1 MFTLSFISIALAQI
15 LTSQKG
21 TTTNPDSMN
30 VTVLF
35 EYSPVQC
42 SGVLLGERDIV
53 ITAGH
58 CVEKGMGGKK
68 KLCKEP
74 EVTNSLSLI
83 VNHPGCTTFE
93 FTCIRFVF

>member
-1 MFTLSFISIALAQI
+1 MNIILCRVYLFTLSFISLALAQL

-35 EYSPVQC
+35 EYSPVKC
-42 SGVLLGERDIV
+42 SGVLMGERDIV

-58 CVEKGMGGKK
+58 CVAKGMGGKK
-68 KLCKEP
+68 KLCKES
-74 EVTNSLSLI
+74 EVTKVL
-83 VNHPGCTTFE
+83 
-93 FTCIRFVF
+93 VFNI